1 LAQTAAELK
10 AVAMAHQ
17 QARNGGEPEVID
29 PSRGKVV
36 NATFVK
42 GIASD
47 AVLSTLQTTRRNK
60 SNVYVYELVTTGSAI

>member
-1 LAQTAAELK
+1 LAQTTAELK

-29 PSRGKVV
+29 PARGKVA

-42 GIASD
+42 GIASH
-47 AVLSTLQTTRRNK
+47 AVLSTWQTTRRMKN
-60 SNVYVYELVTTGSAI
+60 NVYEYE